1 MADYSKKKNDE
12 LVALLKE
19 RGLPHTGKK
28 ADMVQ
33 RLNEHDANQTA
44 QPAVTKADDEEIDW
58 DDDIAQTATT
68 EASKEAVAAGGV
80 GEVKNPVDVPNQEP
94 AIDPAQDSS
103 LTVAAEGEPTAA
115 QEEEKAPEKD
125 FSAGITEA
133 TLDEEIEKRRAR
145 ARKFGLNEDDDQIKM
160 LLRAKKFGVTEGSGA
175 LGLLNSALSQGRK
188 GEKAGEK
195 AGEKRGLDTALS
207 EETGRRKK
215 GKFRHGR
222 GDRQGGAKAAGGAPK
237 QNGAAVEKKQ
247 GGTWMSEADR
257 AKAEA
262 RKARFAAAT

>member
-12 LVALLKE
+12 LVTLLKE

-33 RLNEHDANQTA
+33 RLNDHDAKQTA
-44 QPAVTKADDEEIDW
+44 PPTATKADDEEIDW

-103 LTVAAEGEPTAA
+103 LTVAAEGEPETA
-115 QEEEKAPEKD
+115 QEDEKAPEKD

-145 ARKFGLNEDDDQIKM
+145 AKKFGLTEDDDQIKM

-195 AGEKRGLDTALS
+195 RSLDTALS

-222 GDRQGGAKAAGGAPK
+222 GDRQGDGKPAGGAPK

-247 GGTWMSEADR
+247 GGAWMSEADR

-262 RKARFAAAT
+262 RKARFATAT